1 MMTYF
6 DTVGF
11 QRDRERFFD
20 KLDGLTK
27 ELKRFNDNMEKLNN
41 LTNNKDK
48 VEIKD
53 LDNMDDRNVY

>member
-20 KLDGLTK
+20 KLDSLTK

-53 LDNMDDRNVY
+53 LDSMDDRR

>member
-53 LDNMDDRNVY
+53 LDNMDDRR